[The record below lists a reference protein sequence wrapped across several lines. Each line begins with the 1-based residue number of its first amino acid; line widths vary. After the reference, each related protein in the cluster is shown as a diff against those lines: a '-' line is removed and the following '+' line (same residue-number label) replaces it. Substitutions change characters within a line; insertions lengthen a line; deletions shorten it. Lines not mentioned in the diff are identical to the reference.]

1 MILFLLFALIMAKIK
16 GYKLKPLLT
25 AYALYPYAAA
35 ELFYVL
41 LQVGIFVH
49 NYSFI
54 RYTSVINSLY
64 MYTLIIPVMVYKLY
78 KPGII
83 GSIFM
88 VAGTLLNR
96 LAMSSNGGKMPVYA
110 TLSKLT
116 GYYDPSAI
124 QSVDNIH
131 VTGDELV
138 KLKFLTDY
146 IDTGSSIL
154 SIGDVL
160 IHSFVFIVVYYSIKE
175 INQSRLTN
183 LKTEKDITYETP

>member
-1 MILFLLFALIMAKIK
+1 MILFLLFALILAKIK
-16 GYKLKPLLT
+16 DYKIKPVLT

-41 LQVGIFVH
+41 LQASVFMH

-54 RYTSVINSLY
+54 RYTSIINSLY

-88 VAGTLLNR
+88 IAGTLLNR

-116 GYYDPSAI
+116 GYYDPAAI

-131 VTGDELV
+131 IAGDETV

-160 IHSFVFIVVYYSIKE
+160 IHSFVFIVIYYSIKE
-175 INQSRLTN
+175 INRNRLTN
-183 LKTEKDITYETP
+183 IKTKKEITYETP

>member
-1 MILFLLFALIMAKIK
+1 MILFLLFALLLAKLK
-16 GYKLKPLLT
+16 GYKIKPLLT
-25 AYALYPYAAA
+25 AYALYPYAAV

-41 LQVGIFVH
+41 LQGSIFMH

-54 RYTSVINSLY
+54 RYTSLINSLY

-83 GSIFM
+83 GSAFM
-88 VAGTLLNR
+88 IAGTLLNR

-116 GYYDPSAI
+116 GYYDPVAI

-131 VTGDELV
+131 VAGDASV
-138 KLKFLTDY
+138 KFKFLTDY
-146 IDTGSSIL
+146 IDTGISIL

-175 INQSRLTN
+175 INRKGLTN
-183 LKTEKDITYETP
+183 ITTEKDITYETP